1 MQESGESPSVA
12 SETHPRGCPVRRSP
26 ASTAA
31 RHTHA
36 PTVLLPAIGE
46 ILGAGAL
53 AGGRLGCKDA
63 VDARGSN
70 LIAMRELVPEAPVCA
85 REGELGMAR
94 IWISY
99 RRGDRDLEVR
109 VLDRLRSVLGEEA
122 VVGDLDSIASGED
135 FVGHIEEGVASC
147 DALVVLI
154 GPDWLEA
161 SAGARGPSG
170 DLTRIEINAALEHGR
185 RIIPVLVGGAS
196 MPSPEDLPDE
206 LAALARRNTFE
217 ITENHL
223 ASDVDRLVR
232 ALEGSA
238 ASEPAATAPRGGGG
252 GSGMLTRPGAA
263 VGDHVSLLLRSAGR
277 GALPLAVVQS
287 RPTPAVTPAAPVPM
301 PEPSEARRAG
311 APMKQRVLTRGLVLA
326 GASIAAVAA
335 AIVWAI
341 GCALDLPLDE
351 DDEAADDIV
360 DCTVFAPPS
369 ARTGDRLLVQV
380 FAHLPVDAEIARA
393 LATEWDTAA
402 KRRAVKSLEL
412 SIARGSRLGFQ
423 LEMPEAEVD
432 EPVQSLRW
440 DGRAQAVQFGV
451 FLPATLDSS
460 VLIGTVSA
468 SLNSVPIGHVKFK
481 LALDADRAVSE
492 EAVGDD
498 ARRYRS
504 AFISYASQ
512 DRNEV
517 LRSAQGLR
525 AAGVRCFQ
533 DVLDLEPGERW
544 ERKLYLKIRE
554 GDLFVLFWSS
564 AARDS
569 EWVRKEAQY
578 ALDCKTSELDPPEIK
593 PIIVADP
600 PVPKPWPEL
609 AHLHFNDPAIYF
621 MSR

>member
-1 MQESGESPSVA
+1 M
-12 SETHPRGCPVRRSP
+12 
-26 ASTAA
+26 TAA
-31 RHTHA
+31 G
-36 PTVLLPAIGE
+36 PQP
-46 ILGAGAL
+46 
-53 AGGRLGCKDA
+53 
-63 VDARGSN
+63 
-70 LIAMRELVPEAPVCA
+70 
-85 REGELGMAR
+85 R
-94 IWISY
+94 IFISY
-99 RRGDRDLEVR
+99 RRDDSQGFARSIH
-109 VLDRLRSVLGEEA
+109 DRLAQHFGPEA
-122 VVGDLDSIASGED
+122 VFRDIND
-135 FVGHIEEGVASC
+135 IEPGLPWEQAIDEALASC
-147 DALVVLI
+147 DVFVLLI
-154 GPDWLEA
+154 GRHWLEA
-161 SAGARGPSG
+161 TDDEG
-170 DLTRIEINAALEHGR
+170 NR
-185 RIIPVLVGGAS
+185 RIDN
-196 MPSPEDLPDE
+196 PEDRHRREIETAINRRIRIFVALMEDAHMPRKKQLPPVPPGEEPRGVQLVPALHALRIADFAFDYGVEE
-206 LAALARRNTFE
+206 LITNIERAAEQARVSEAPQRE
-217 ITENHL
+217 AAESRRREAEEPRRAEEEEERKHAEGRAEEQRRAETEER
-223 ASDVDRLVR
+223 SR
-232 ALEGSA
+232 AEEERKP

-263 VGDHVSLLLRSAGR
+263 VGDHVSLLLRSASR

-287 RPTPAVTPAAPVPM
+287 RPTPAVTPAAPVEM
-301 PEPSEARRAG
+301 REPFEAGPAG
-311 APMKQRVLTRGLVLA
+311 APMQQRVLTRGLVLA

-335 AIVWAI
+335 AIAWAI

-351 DDEAADDIV
+351 DDEADDDIV

-380 FAHLPVDAEIARA
+380 FVHLPVDAEIARA

-402 KRRAVKSLEL
+402 KRRAVKSLEV

-423 LEMPEAEVD
+423 LEMPGAEVD

-578 ALDCKTSELDPPEIK
+578 ALDCKTSDLDPPEIK

-609 AHLHFNDPAIYF
+609 AHLHFNDPAIYL